1 MLSKGLSEE
10 ELLFCKIVKDADKID
25 LLYEAVYKYWQ
36 EPQQIKEVENGKLS
50 EKMLEDFNNKRLA
63 NSINAISQTDQILR
77 FASFVFDINYGCSF
91 TILKEDDNISK
102 MIDRFNYK
110 IIETDKQMRNVKKIA
125 NEYIRQKTN

>member
-1 MLSKGLSEE
+1 
-10 ELLFCKIVKDADKID
+10 
-25 LLYEAVYKYWQ
+25 
-36 EPQQIKEVENGKLS
+36 
-50 EKMLEDFNNKRLA
+50 MLEDFNNKRLA